1 MYSIDIFLTH
11 DRKKFIVKV
20 IDMNRNNKLRQEF
33 HQYLEDNFKPNVYL
47 ITKHIGITNS
57 YVNEWLKEKRDMGD
71 VALDKIEKF
80 LKEYN
85 R

>member
-1 MYSIDIFLTH
+1 
-11 DRKKFIVKV
+11 
-20 IDMNRNNKLRQEF
+20 MNRNSYLRNEF
-33 HQYLEDNFKPNVYL
+33 KQYIEDNFNPSVYL

-71 VALDKIEKF
+71 VALDKIEQF
-80 LKEYN
+80 LKQYN

>member
-1 MYSIDIFLTH
+1 
-11 DRKKFIVKV
+11 
-20 IDMNRNNKLRQEF
+20 MNRNSYLRNEF
-33 HQYLEDNFKPNVYL
+33 KQYISDNFNPSVYL

-80 LKEYN
+80 LKQYN

>member
-1 MYSIDIFLTH
+1 
-11 DRKKFIVKV
+11 
-20 IDMNRNNKLRQEF
+20 MNRNSYLRNEF
-33 HQYLEDNFKPNVYL
+33 KQYISDNFNPSVYL

-71 VALDKIEKF
+71 VALDKIEQF

>member
-1 MYSIDIFLTH
+1 
-11 DRKKFIVKV
+11 
-20 IDMNRNNKLRQEF
+20 MNRNSYLRNEF
-33 HQYLEDNFKPNVYL
+33 KQYISDNFNPSVYL

-80 LKEYN
+80 LKEY
-85 R
+85 RK

>member
-1 MYSIDIFLTH
+1 
-11 DRKKFIVKV
+11 
-20 IDMNRNNKLRQEF
+20 MNRNSYLRNEF
-33 HQYLEDNFKPNVYL
+33 KQYIEDNFNPSVYL

-80 LKEYN
+80 LKQYN

>member
-1 MYSIDIFLTH
+1 
-11 DRKKFIVKV
+11 
-20 IDMNRNNKLRQEF
+20 MNRNNKLRNSFKE
-33 HQYLEDNFKPNVYL
+33 YLNQNFNPSVYL

>member
-1 MYSIDIFLTH
+1 
-11 DRKKFIVKV
+11 
-20 IDMNRNNKLRQEF
+20 MNRNSYLRNEF
-33 HQYLEDNFKPNVYL
+33 KQYIEDNFNPSVYL

-80 LKEYN
+80 LKQYN
-85 R
+85 KGDK

>member
-1 MYSIDIFLTH
+1 ME
-11 DRKKFIVKV
+11 
-20 IDMNRNNKLRQEF
+20 MNRNTKLRNEF
-33 HQYLEDNFKPNVYL
+33 KQYIASNFNPSVYL

-71 VALDKIEKF
+71 VALDKIEQF

-85 R
+85 RKG

>member
-1 MYSIDIFLTH
+1 
-11 DRKKFIVKV
+11 
-20 IDMNRNNKLRQEF
+20 MNRNNKLRQEF
-33 HQYLEDNFKPNVYL
+33 YQYLEDNFKHNVYL

-57 YVNEWLKEKRDMGD
+57 YVNEWLKEKRDIGD

-80 LKEYN
+80 LKQYN

>member
-1 MYSIDIFLTH
+1 
-11 DRKKFIVKV
+11 
-20 IDMNRNNKLRQEF
+20 MNRNSYLRNEF
-33 HQYLEDNFKPNVYL
+33 KQYISDNFNPSVYL

-80 LKEYN
+80 LKQY
-85 R
+85 RK

>member
-1 MYSIDIFLTH
+1 
-11 DRKKFIVKV
+11 
-20 IDMNRNNKLRQEF
+20 MNRNSYLRNEF
-33 HQYLEDNFKPNVYL
+33 KQYIEDNFNPSVYL

-80 LKEYN
+80 LKEY
-85 R
+85 RK

>member
-1 MYSIDIFLTH
+1 
-11 DRKKFIVKV
+11 
-20 IDMNRNNKLRQEF
+20 MNRNSYLRNEF
-33 HQYLEDNFKPNVYL
+33 KQYIEDNFNPSVYL

>member
-1 MYSIDIFLTH
+1 
-11 DRKKFIVKV
+11 
-20 IDMNRNNKLRQEF
+20 MNRNSYLRNEF
-33 HQYLEDNFKPNVYL
+33 KQYIEDNFNPSVYL

-71 VALDKIEKF
+71 VALDKIERF